1 MSSGLLERLHR
12 SLTFRLTLWYA
23 AVFTLSAAALFAV
36 AFLLLLRAVDAKDR
50 DLLQQRLE
58 DYEAVLR
65 TRNVAA
71 LRAQLQAA
79 EQAGRVEAPQF
90 VGLMA
95 PDNRLVLIYA
105 SPALRTERQWNLAP
119 GLFAR
124 EQILRVPEDAERDLV
139 FARREVAGSSNALVV
154 GVLMNNRETV
164 LRPFQRAFLQALLPA
179 LLLAAGGGALFAYRS
194 TRPLRQMLDTVQEIL
209 RTGRLD
215 ARVPLER
222 PDTELTELARL
233 FNHLLARNQTLIRGL
248 REALD
253 NVAHD
258 LRTPLARLR
267 GVAEQALR
275 AEAGAAAGREALAEC
290 VEESDRV
297 LEMLQATLEVAEAE
311 AGMMPLARQRTD
323 LRLLLAQVMEMYA
336 YVAEEKGVRVGLE
349 PGEACPADVDPR
361 RLRQVIAN
369 LLDNALKYTPAG
381 GSVRLA
387 ARAIPGKAMLEVADT
402 GPGIPPA
409 EQELIWQRLYRGDKS
424 RSQHGLGLGLSLVK
438 AVVEAHGGQVA
449 VESAPGQ
456 GAAFRLAIPRS
467 D

>member
-36 AFLLLLRAVDAKDR
+36 AYLLLVRAVDANER
-50 DLLQQRLE
+50 DLLDKRLDAHAATLQRGG
-58 DYEAVLR
+58 VR
-65 TRNVAA
+65 A
-71 LRAQLQAA
+71 LRALLEAA
-79 EQAGRVEAPQF
+79 ERQSGRRPEF
-90 VGLMA
+90 VALA
-95 PDNRLVLIYA
+95 DAERRLTVIYA
-105 SPALRTERQWNLAP
+105 PPEWREIRVSEVAP
-119 GLFAR
+119 GLLVRVPF
-124 EQILRVPEDAERDLV
+124 LRVPADAERDILYR
-139 FARREVAGSSNALVV
+139 ARELEPGKTWLVAG
-154 GVLMNNRETV
+154 VLTNRRDLV
-164 LRPFQRAFLQALLPA
+164 LRPFQRAFLQALVPA

-194 TRPLRQMLDTVQEIL
+194 TRPLRQMLDTAREIL

-222 PDTELTELARL
+222 PHTELTELARL

-311 AGMMPLARQRTD
+311 AGMMPLARQPTD
-323 LRLLLAQVMEMYA
+323 LRVLLGEVAEMYA
-336 YVAEEKGVRVGLE
+336 YVAEEKGVRVELE
-349 PGEACPADVDPR
+349 PGEPCLADVDPR
-361 RLRQVIAN
+361 RFRQVIAN

-381 GSVRLA
+381 GAVRLA
-387 ARAIPGKAMLEVADT
+387 ARRIPGKAMIEVADT

-409 EQELIWQRLYRGDKS
+409 EHELIWQRLYRGDKS

-438 AVVEAHGGQVA
+438 AVVEAHGGQVG

-456 GAAFRLAIPRS
+456 GAAFRLTVPRS